1 MVLSHPTYQVLSR
14 PIRQSISY
22 VYSCIDSRAAVAKLL
37 RGDWRHNM
45 IRNVPF
51 WRTARLA
58 AAILVVLVSLLSTA
72 PALAAGDRKPPTAPT
87 NLRVTAL
94 TSYNLSLAWNS
105 STDNSG
111 SFSYKV
117 VVGNGATYT
126 VPQSQTTFNYFV
138 APIGTYSFYVYAVD
152 GSGNKSTK
160 SNTVSAT
167 PPPDTAAPTS
177 PVVSLVGVN
186 PTEISLSWS
195 ASTDDGPYL
204 FYQVFVNGSPNVD
217 AKQQQFA
224 VVHGLTPQTT
234 YQITV
239 KARDLYG
246 PPNVSAPSNVLTVT
260 TSAVS
265 ATDTEPPSMPG
276 NLNGYIVDDGAR
288 EINLFWTQ
296 SFDNQTAQASIGYEV
311 YLNDVLDDTTC
322 CDRAILYATHGGE
335 NVLTVIAVDDVGN
348 RSAPAS
354 ITIVSQ

>member
-1 MVLSHPTYQVLSR
+1 MIKT
-14 PIRQSISY
+14 IRFWH
-22 VYSCIDSRAAVAKLL
+22 AARV
-37 RGDWRHNM
+37 
-45 IRNVPF
+45 
-51 WRTARLA
+51 
-58 AAILVVLVSLLSTA
+58 AAILAILLSVFGTS
-72 PALAAGDRKPPTAPT
+72 PALAARDRTPPTKPT

-94 TSYNLSLAWNS
+94 TSYKLSLAWNP

-111 SFSYKV
+111 TFSYKV
-117 VVGNGATYT
+117 VVSDGAIYT
-126 VPQSQTTFNYFV
+126 LPQTQTTFNYFV
-138 APIGTYSFYVYAVD
+138 APIGTYSVYVYAVD
-152 GSGNKSTK
+152 GSGNKSQR

-167 PPPDTAAPTS
+167 PPPDTTAPTS
-177 PVVSLVGVN
+177 PVVSLAGVN
-186 PTEISLSWS
+186 PTEISLSWT

-217 AKQQQFA
+217 AGTNRFA

-246 PPNVSAPSNVLTVT
+246 AGGPNVSAPSNVLTVT

-265 ATDTEPPSMPG
+265 ATDMEPPSSPG
-276 NLNGYIVDDGAR
+276 NLNGYVVDDGAR

-296 SFDNQTAQASIGYEV
+296 SFDNQTAQASLAYEV
-311 YLNDVLDDTTC
+311 YLNGVLDDTTC

-335 NVLTVIAVDDVGN
+335 NTFTVIAVDRAGN